1 VVRQVA
7 NQMSDTEQEVSPE
20 ASEAGDTSQVE
31 LTPQELEFISKRDA
45 IAEALRDDLK
55 FRQCIAELYMFISD
69 FNLMMQQIGKMGG
82 PKAML
87 KMMMG
92 GRGNNE

>member
-1 VVRQVA
+1 
-7 NQMSDTEQEVSPE
+7 MSAIENHEVSPE
-20 ASEAGDTSQVE
+20 SDSGEPLS
-31 LTPQELEFISKRDA
+31 PQEQEFIAKRNI
-45 IAEALRDDLK
+45 IAEALKDDEK

-82 PKAML
+82 PKAMM

-92 GRGNNE
+92 RGKDE